1 MMIMVDE
8 KQNNVQG
15 DVGAISVILDSMKIL
30 S

>member
-1 MMIMVDE
+1 MIMVDE